1 MLWRAAWEWLRMCEV
16 QGFAV
21 ETTCLYLCRDT
32 TQRHHIRPIE
42 LIPELAAG
50 NIIRRILRLIREE
63 YRAAAAAHRSA
74 PPSIPGTPYLG
85 PETPG
90 LHAPSSH
97 YLSNDLTFSSLPNAA
112 HSATLPRQPSLSNFV
127 AMRHSRAQLERSG
140 SLLDLSASTSSLFT
154 SPGAPAAFTA
164 PPTRNGSIDG
174 GGGGGGGAGSVT
186 PTGQGVLSRADS
198 DDFMKQSGKLKPVLI
213 QAIEEVVGELETTH
227 EDVAKGA
234 REHIHSS
241 YVDVLWLSSPPPQ
254 KGHKH
259 RKQD

>member
-241 YVDVLWLSSPPPQ
+241 YVDVLWLLSPL
-254 KGHKH
+254 
-259 RKQD
+259 RKVS